1 MKEEETCASLSMSCM
16 INDYVEG
23 KLTPT
28 ESALFTDYLDSDE
41 ELKTFVQKS
50 KKGKRALSRA
60 NQMIAAPNFWEK
72 LAQKITYEELQQL

>member
-1 MKEEETCASLSMSCM
+1 MKEEKTCVSSMMSSL

-23 KLTPT
+23 RLTST
-28 ESALFTDYLDSDE
+28 QSSLFADYLDSDE

-60 NQMIAAPNFWEK
+60 NRMIAAPNFWEK
-72 LAQKITYEELQQL
+72 LLQEIAHEEVQQV